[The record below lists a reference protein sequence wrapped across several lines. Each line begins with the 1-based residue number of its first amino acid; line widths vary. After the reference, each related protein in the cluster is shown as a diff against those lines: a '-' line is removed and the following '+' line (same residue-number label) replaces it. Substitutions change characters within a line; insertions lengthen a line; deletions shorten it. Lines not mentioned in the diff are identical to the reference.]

1 MTPEGEMHGSGWLS
15 PSPGSPLDQTLLTS
29 IFHVLRHHRHLLL
42 LQFRRRQ
49 GSMSLEGSIYS
60 KENSISFQALG
71 KILKPTLRDWQ
82 WHLCVH
88 IYCISFAME
97 QYNIY
102 NRSLVSIFK
111 KENVSELWWAQC
123 LDEGMTSSGL

>member
-1 MTPEGEMHGSGWLS
+1 MTPEGEMHCSGWLS
-15 PSPGSPLDQTLLTS
+15 PSPMSSLDQTLLTS

-42 LQFRRRQ
+42 LQFRRQQ

-60 KENSISFQALG
+60 KESSISFQALR

-111 KENVSELWWAQC
+111 KENVSELWWVQC
-123 LDEGMTSSGL
+123 LDAGMTGSGL

>member
-1 MTPEGEMHGSGWLS
+1 MTPEGEMHCSGWLS
-15 PSPGSPLDQTLLTS
+15 PSPRSSLDQTLLTS

-42 LQFRRRQ
+42 LQFRRQQ
-49 GSMSLEGSIYS
+49 GPMSLEGSIYS
-60 KENSISFQALG
+60 KESSISFQALR

-88 IYCISFAME
+88 IYCISFAMK

-111 KENVSELWWAQC
+111 KENVSELWWVQC
-123 LDEGMTSSGL
+123 LDAGMTSSGL

>member
-1 MTPEGEMHGSGWLS
+1 
-15 PSPGSPLDQTLLTS
+15 
-29 IFHVLRHHRHLLL
+29 
-42 LQFRRRQ
+42 
-49 GSMSLEGSIYS
+49 MSLEGSIYS
-60 KENSISFQALG
+60 KESSISLQGLR

-88 IYCISFAME
+88 IYCFSFAME
-97 QYNIY
+97 QYNLY

>member
-1 MTPEGEMHGSGWLS
+1 MTPEGEMHCSGWLS
-15 PSPGSPLDQTLLTS
+15 PSPRSSLDQTLLTS

-42 LQFRRRQ
+42 LQFRRQQ

-60 KENSISFQALG
+60 KESSISFQALR

-88 IYCISFAME
+88 IYCISFAMK

-111 KENVSELWWAQC
+111 KENVSELWWVQC
-123 LDEGMTSSGL
+123 LDAGMTSSGL

>member
-1 MTPEGEMHGSGWLS
+1 
-15 PSPGSPLDQTLLTS
+15 
-29 IFHVLRHHRHLLL
+29 
-42 LQFRRRQ
+42 
-49 GSMSLEGSIYS
+49 MSLEGSIYS
-60 KENSISFQALG
+60 KESSISFQALR

-111 KENVSELWWAQC
+111 KENVSELWWVQC
-123 LDEGMTSSGL
+123 LDAGMTGSGL